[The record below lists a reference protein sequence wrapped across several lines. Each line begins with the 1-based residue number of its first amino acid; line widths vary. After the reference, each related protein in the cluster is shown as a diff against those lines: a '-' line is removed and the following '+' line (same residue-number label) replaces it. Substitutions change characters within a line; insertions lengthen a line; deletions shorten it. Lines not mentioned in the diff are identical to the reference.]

1 MAIACERQDLA
12 EELLDVFSSLPNG
25 LPDEDISAVRRLA
38 AEESSADVWLQISKL
53 GKEERICLMA
63 AVAYTLHCLN
73 NDAYKCSVFSR
84 SAAEALRAEKK
95 SGL

>member
-38 AEESSADVWLQISKL
+38 AEESSADGWLQISK
-53 GKEERICLMA
+53 R
-63 AVAYTLHCLN
+63 
-73 NDAYKCSVFSR
+73 
-84 SAAEALRAEKK
+84 
-95 SGL
+95 